1 MKKTSRLLAFSIC
14 LSIVSCNSI
23 KYDKP
28 QPVSAL
34 SSIDIPKHL
43 VGKYQT
49 DEANKIFIYEDGIVV
64 DFEISSLYNNTK
76 YKIDSSLV
84 LFNSMHGI
92 FANLMDSAGL
102 WDCFL
107 INYNDSSLTIFKSD
121 IDKVFSDSTQWIDNK
136 NTSKGIDFEFSQYS
150 SYVIINNIDYLNL
163 YRSFNNSSYELFNRK

>member
-1 MKKTSRLLAFSIC
+1 MKKIFWLLTFSLC

-34 SSIDIPKHL
+34 YSIDIPKHL
-43 VGKYQT
+43 VGQYQK
-49 DEANKIFIYEDGIVV
+49 DEVNKIFIYEDGIVV
-64 DFEISSLYNNTK
+64 DFERSSLYKTK

-107 INYNDSSLTIFKSD
+107 ISYNDTSLTIFNSD

-136 NTSKGIDFEFSQYS
+136 NTFKGIDFEFSLDS
-150 SYVIINNIDYLNL
+150 SYIIINNIDYLNL
-163 YRSFNNSSYELFNRK
+163 YRSFNNSSYYLLNRK

>member
-1 MKKTSRLLAFSIC
+1 MKKIFWLLAFILC

-43 VGKYQT
+43 VGKYQK

-64 DFEISSLYNNTK
+64 DFERSSLYKTK

-107 INYNDSSLTIFKSD
+107 INYNDTSLTIFNSD

-136 NTSKGIDFEFSQYS
+136 NTSKGIDFEFSLDS

-163 YRSFNNSSYELFNRK
+163 YRSFNNSSYELLNRK

>member
-1 MKKTSRLLAFSIC
+1 MKKIFWLLAFSLC
-14 LSIVSCNSI
+14 LIIFSCNRI
-23 KYDKP
+23 KYVKP

-43 VGKYQT
+43 VGKYQK
-49 DEANKIFIYEDGIVV
+49 DDANKIFIYEDGIVV
-64 DFEISSLYNNTK
+64 DFERSSLYKTK

-107 INYNDSSLTIFKSD
+107 INYNDTSLTIFNSD

-136 NTSKGIDFEFSQYS
+136 NTSKGIDFEFSIDS

-163 YRSFNNSSYELFNRK
+163 YRSFNKSSYELLNRK